1 MRSDRNLLKGTL
13 FGVVFGV
20 LFPVGATLI
29 AANNIPITN
38 LSSLIDLH
46 RQTPLLLIIDTAPL
60 FLGVFAAFGA
70 YQLDRQYKL
79 QDQAHTADELRS
91 LIDTANAPIFG
102 IDTKGLVNEWNQQA
116 EAITGYSKSE
126 VMGEHLVD
134 GFISEDYKEPV
145 QTVLDE
151 ALQGLETA
159 NYEFPLYSK
168 TNARIDVLLNSTTR
182 RDAQGR
188 VVGVVGVGQDV
199 TDLTKIQQEQM
210 SKAND
215 LSRLIATANAPIFGT
230 DSEGRINEWN
240 QMAEKITGF
249 TKAAVLGVDLVQGL
263 IPEHSRSSVQAVFD
277 QTLQGHETANYPLTL
292 TDKNGVDVDVLLNST
307 AQRDNSG
314 AIVGVVGIG
323 QDVTELNSARKE
335 FERKLELAA
344 NQDVLT
350 GLPNRRYFQDY
361 LQKQL
366 TVHKD
371 TDAIGGLLFLD
382 LDRFKLVNDSLGHS
396 AGDQLLKIIAKRL
409 LASVRTDDL
418 VCRLG
423 GDEFVVLLSFE
434 SVTSAQ
440 AIENTNKI
448 ATKITG
454 VLNQQAHVKDHLLT
468 VNGSI
473 GVCFFTATDS
483 VEEIV
488 KRADNAMYLAKG
500 DTTSN
505 IAFYTD
511 AVHQQLTHQM
521 QVLEGITE
529 GLATDHFFMHYQ
541 PQFNHLQEL
550 IGVEALVRWQHPQLG
565 LLMPDQFI
573 DLAEKYQRINAVGA
587 WVIESVLSQVAQ
599 WRQAG
604 YVLPKVAINISP
616 IQLLDE
622 NFSTIVNA
630 LREQYGINP
639 EGIVFEIT
647 ESADIEHFNLIST
660 VLMALKAQ
668 GYRFSLD
675 DFGTGYASMTHF
687 KRLPFSQVKID
698 KSFIDDMD
706 SNEDS
711 LAIVEVVLAMAR
723 SLKLEVVAEGV
734 ETQAQLDILNK
745 LGCTG
750 YQGYLFAKPLG
761 VQAVTSLLRSRIE

>member
-145 QTVLDE
+145 QTVLDD

-249 TKAAVLGVDLVQGL
+249 TKAAVLGVDLVEEI

-440 AIENTNKI
+440 AIENTNKRRI
-448 ATKITG
+448 
-454 VLNQQAHVKDHLLT
+454 
-468 VNGSI
+468 S
-473 GVCFFTATDS
+473 
-483 VEEIV
+483 
-488 KRADNAMYLAKG
+488 R
-500 DTTSN
+500 
-505 IAFYTD
+505 
-511 AVHQQLTHQM
+511 
-521 QVLEGITE
+521 
-529 GLATDHFFMHYQ
+529 
-541 PQFNHLQEL
+541 EL
-550 IGVEALVRWQHPQLG
+550 
-565 LLMPDQFI
+565 
-573 DLAEKYQRINAVGA
+573 
-587 WVIESVLSQVAQ
+587 S
-599 WRQAG
+599 
-604 YVLPKVAINISP
+604 PKVKQVMP
-616 IQLLDE
+616 
-622 NFSTIVNA
+622 
-630 LREQYGINP
+630 P
-639 EGIVFEIT
+639 
-647 ESADIEHFNLIST
+647 
-660 VLMALKAQ
+660 
-668 GYRFSLD
+668 
-675 DFGTGYASMTHF
+675 
-687 KRLPFSQVKID
+687 LPSVSQD
-698 KSFIDDMD
+698 
-706 SNEDS
+706 
-711 LAIVEVVLAMAR
+711 
-723 SLKLEVVAEGV
+723 
-734 ETQAQLDILNK
+734 
-745 LGCTG
+745 
-750 YQGYLFAKPLG
+750 
-761 VQAVTSLLRSRIE
+761 